1 MLHTLEKAAP
11 RRGFTLIEL
20 LVVIAIIAILAAIL
34 LPALQSARA
43 RAQSTQCVNNLKQ
56 MGTVGLMYLNDN
68 RSVWPGTNY
77 SVQTTAANWFACCIR
92 GKYIS
97 GQLTYQ
103 SGAVNPAGLP
113 RCYFDE
119 KSIGKFFVCPTA
131 TVARNGKAVTTG
143 FPYLYGAIYNNGSAY
158 DKLFGVHVKSAEY
171 SKGYRQ
177 MTDNSSSRVL
187 INSSLPYA
195 QRAWFMDAISCNGAW
210 RGILSGKNADANAT
224 PNNGYS
230 YPYLCHNGRG
240 NIATIAGS
248 VTTANEDELSKF
260 FNVLTGG
267 NTTANYHYST
277 QIGVHL
283 VESGGEYIL
292 MQVSTLENY

>member
-1 MLHTLEKAAP
+1 MPHTSEKTAP

-43 RAQSTQCVNNLKQ
+43 RAQSTQCVSNLKQ
-56 MGTVGLMYLNDN
+56 LGTVGTTYLDDN

-92 GKYIS
+92 GKYIP
-97 GQLTYQ
+97 GLLTYQ

-113 RCYFDE
+113 RCYFDD
-119 KSIGKFFVCPTA
+119 KSIGQFFVCPTA
-131 TVARNGKAVTTG
+131 RVARNGKAVTTG
-143 FPYLYGAIYNNGSAY
+143 FPYLYGSIYNNGVY
-158 DKLFGVHVKSAEY
+158 DRLFGVHLKSPEY
-171 SKGYRQ
+171 NKGYRQ
-177 MTDNSSSRVL
+177 MTDNSGSRVL

-195 QRAWFMDAISCNGAW
+195 NRVWFMDAISCNGAW
-210 RGILSGKNADANAT
+210 RGLLSGKNADANAT
-224 PNNGYS
+224 PNAGYS
-230 YPYLCHNGRG
+230 YPYLCHSDRG
-240 NIATIAGS
+240 NIATIDGS

-267 NTTANYHYST
+267 SAASNYHYST
-277 QIGVHL
+277 QIGVYL
-283 VESGGEYIL
+283 VEGGGEYVL
-292 MQVSTLENY
+292 TGVPTLENY